1 MYYNKKIKTN
11 IGTFIALDLEKA
23 LSLVRAI
30 MALNH
35 DDNLGQRSVLLS
47 MEDNSYRIDTMWTSD
62 DDDDI
67 VYCSETDLY
76 EMMED
81 ETRETRTD
89 S

>member
-1 MYYNKKIKTN
+1 MYCNKKIETN

-23 LSLVRAI
+23 LNLVRAI

-35 DDNLGQRSVLLS
+35 DDTLGQRSVLLS

-67 VYCSETDLY
+67 VYCAETDLY

-81 ETRETRTD
+81 ETRET
-89 S
+89 

>member
-1 MYYNKKIKTN
+1 MYYNKKIETN

-23 LSLVRAI
+23 LNLVRAI

-35 DDNLGQRSVLLS
+35 DDTLGQRSVLLS

-62 DDDDI
+62 NDDDI

-76 EMMED
+76 EMMDD
-81 ETRETRTD
+81 ETGET
-89 S
+89 

>member
-1 MYYNKKIKTN
+1 MYWNEKIKTN
-11 IGTFIALDLEKA
+11 IGTFIVEDIDKALD
-23 LSLVRAI
+23 LVRAI

-62 DDDDI
+62 DGDDI

-76 EMMED
+76 EMMDD
-81 ETRETRTD
+81 ERRET
-89 S
+89 

>member
-1 MYYNKKIKTN
+1 MYYDKHIKTN

-23 LSLVRAI
+23 LDLVRAI

-67 VYCSETDLY
+67 VYCSEEDLY
-76 EMMED
+76 EMMDDDD
-81 ETRETRTD
+81 E

>member
-1 MYYNKKIKTN
+1 MYYNKKITTN

-23 LSLVRAI
+23 LDLVRAI

-35 DDNLGQRSVLLS
+35 DDTFGQRSVLLS

-62 DDDDI
+62 NDNDI
-67 VYCSETDLY
+67 VYCSEEDLY
-76 EMMED
+76 EMMGDDD
-81 ETRETRTD
+81 E